1 MSSALAFY
9 DHICWGTSTAV
20 HDILGRAASIASER
34 YGVSDPVS
42 ELLARELAEYWGGKV
57 VSLSEANLP
66 VDQLFEV
73 LTAAREQ
80 ACASDEFTAMGRSW
94 LTDAMAMFCKEVE
107 MATKPPRRTVPK

>member
-20 HDILGRAASIASER
+20 HDILERAASIASKR
-34 YGVSDPVS
+34 YGASDPVS

-57 VSLSEANLP
+57 VSLSEADLP

-107 MATKPPRRTVPK
+107 TATKPPQRTVPK